1 MTVPKI
7 NIDVTAPYTY
17 INGRTVGR
25 DIHNRLTAYKAA
37 EAGTLPKKPHVLAN
51 QTAEMARVVDT
62 YNKQNGTNLP
72 LPEVKK
78 AEAGVK
84 SASDSAIKAAKKHPA
99 VTAVVVAIPL
109 AIAAAMGIKKA
120 VDAKKAEPVQ
130 K

>member
-7 NIDVTAPYTY
+7 NIDVTAPY
-17 INGRTVGR
+17 INGRTVGQ
-25 DIHNRLTAYKAA
+25 DIHNRLTAYKAL

-62 YNKQNGTNLP
+62 FNKQNGTNLP
-72 LPEVKK
+72 LPEVKE
-78 AEAGVK
+78 AGAGVK
-84 SASDSAIKAAKKHPA
+84 SVFDSAIKAAKKHPA
-99 VTAVVVAIPL
+99 VTTVVVAIPL
-109 AIAAAMGIKKA
+109 AIAAAVGIKKA